1 MSTSIY
7 PITEE
12 YRNTILYWNTVSDE
26 AVIEFKDYV
35 KTCFDVDFE
44 FLRQKKL
51 AGSSN
56 FTQFFLVDSSG
67 NEMNDV
73 LNCGEDFANLKLF
86 RLTDN
91 ELTMLLD
98 DIKFAKTFIGVL
110 DNVISDYDRLL
121 AQ

>member
-12 YRNTILYWNTVSDE
+12 YRNTILNWNTVSDE

-73 LNCGEDFANLKLF
+73 LDCGEDFANLKLF